1 MELQEDMELLDE
13 VVVVGYAVQ
22 KKANLSGSVA
32 TLDTKKL
39 EDRPVSNIGQALQG
53 AVASLNVDPTSG
65 DPNELPS
72 FNIRGFASINGGSPL
87 VVIDG
92 VISDAN
98 QLNTLNPADIANV
111 SVLKDAALSLIHI
124 SEPTRPY

>member
-1 MELQEDMELLDE
+1 M
-13 VVVVGYAVQ
+13 
-22 KKANLSGSVA
+22 
-32 TLDTKKL
+32 

-111 SVLKDAALSLIHI
+111 SVLKDAASAAIYGSRAAYGVILVTTKTGKTERVTVNYNNNFSVRFLTEKPNI
-124 SEPTRPY
+124 SFL

>member
-1 MELQEDMELLDE
+1 MLS
-13 VVVVGYAVQ
+13 

-98 QLNTLNPADIANV
+98 QLNTLNPADI
-111 SVLKDAALSLIHI
+111 SDF
-124 SEPTRPY
+124 